1 MSKHPTPE
9 QGGQAKRRRSKFSV
23 ARVLHSP
30 SHEINYISHRR
41 LCRRYLAHTPL
52 ICTIAATFLS
62 SLLWVGFI
70 YVSGKMKRCLQ
81 NLARICIS
89 IFEVNF
95 SPFTLKVWV
104 SASWSQAETQLAGR
118 RAQQTSRFLQKSA
131 SLAWQTRKWW
141 CPRRFCILCEGNKN
155 FMKIR
160 WEWTALNRR
169 EGEGKRD
176 ARCFASLM

>member
-1 MSKHPTPE
+1 MSESKSSSHCNHVE
-9 QGGQAKRRRSKFSV
+9 AHLWMSLRSTDVYYSS
-23 ARVLHSP
+23 R
-30 SHEINYISHRR
+30 
-41 LCRRYLAHTPL
+41 
-52 ICTIAATFLS
+52 TFFS

-104 SASWSQAETQLAGR
+104 FASWSQAETQLAGG

-169 EGEGKRD
+169 DGEGKRD